1 MIELIIYSFSQVNS
15 VCISRRR
22 KILLDGNQLAFKNEK
37 KIEEENQNGGE
48 ERKES
53 K

>member
-1 MIELIIYSFSQVNS
+1 MIELIIYSFGQVNS

-37 KIEEENQNGGE
+37 KIEEE
-48 ERKES
+48 K
-53 K
+53 